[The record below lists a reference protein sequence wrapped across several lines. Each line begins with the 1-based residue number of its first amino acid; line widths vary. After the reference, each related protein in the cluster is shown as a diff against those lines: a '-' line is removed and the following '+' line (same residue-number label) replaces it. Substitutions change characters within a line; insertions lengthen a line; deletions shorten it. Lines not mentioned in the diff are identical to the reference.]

1 METPPERNKNQAKL
15 LICTQLTRGSFLQ
28 TLYHIGPVCPAI
40 TARTGHYCGQWP
52 QSSRNIDITKK
63 LSEVLMSGN
72 CLRHVMTLVTEKKN

>member
-1 METPPERNKNQAKL
+1 METPPERNKNEAKL

-28 TLYHIGPVCPAI
+28 TLYHIGPVRPAI

-52 QSSRNIDITKK
+52 QSSRNKK

-72 CLRHVMTLVTEKKN
+72 YLKKHVMTLVTEKKNWL